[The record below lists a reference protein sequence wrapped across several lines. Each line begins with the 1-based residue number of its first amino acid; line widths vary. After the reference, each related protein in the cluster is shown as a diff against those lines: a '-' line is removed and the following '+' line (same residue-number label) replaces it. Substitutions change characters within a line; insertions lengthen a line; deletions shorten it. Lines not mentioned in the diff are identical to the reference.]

1 MSRKPT
7 NQVGKPYS
15 MDENSTATV
24 RFIGQKEEDAQQ
36 LSWLLSNASNAQFS
50 FEHVACLDSFVNTGR
65 DQQGEVI
72 ILDLT
77 ESTEDRINAVSL
89 LGEKIPLIPVVV
101 LTGDDEKVGR
111 DAIRLGAQDYLIK
124 SQLTTDGIS
133 RSLLNAIQRHQG
145 HQRSAETAPLL
156 DSATAVLNRLPIGVI
171 LVTADSKILFFN
183 GKAKR
188 YLEQGDG
195 LVVGSDRVCRATLP
209 GESRALAKLL
219 ADTLSPSDENKSEGD
234 FAISLTRMESDY
246 PLNVMVAPIGTG
258 VAGKGA
264 VLFVS
269 DPAEPVDLSVD
280 SICKLYGLTP
290 AEGRLALGLT
300 NGYKLDDLAEEWGVS
315 MHTVRSQLRQ
325 IFRKTDTSRQSEVV
339 KLILTG
345 PAALQATSL
354 L

>member
-1 MSRKPT
+1 
-7 NQVGKPYS
+7 
-15 MDENSTATV
+15 MDENSIATV
-24 RFIGQKEEDAQQ
+24 RFIGRKEEDAQQ
-36 LSWLLSNASNAQFS
+36 LSWLLSNAANAKFS
-50 FEHVACLDSFVNTGR
+50 FEHVACLDDFAKAARSQNG
-65 DQQGEVI
+65 DVI

-77 ESTEDRINAVSL
+77 EKSENRFDAISL
-89 LGEKIPLIPVVV
+89 LSQKIPQTPVVV
-101 LTGDDEKVGR
+101 MTDEDEKVGR
-111 DAIRLGAQDYLIK
+111 EAISKGAQDYLIK

-145 HQRSAETAPLL
+145 HRRSAETAPLL

-195 LVVGSDRVCRATLP
+195 LVVGADRICRATLP

-219 ADTLSPSDENKSEGD
+219 ADTLSPPDDTKSEGD

-269 DPAEPVDLSVD
+269 DPAEPVELSIET
-280 SICKLYGLTP
+280 ICRLYGLTP

-300 NGYKLDDLAEEWGVS
+300 NGHKLDDLADEWGVS

-345 PAALQATSL
+345 PAALQATPL

>member
-1 MSRKPT
+1 
-7 NQVGKPYS
+7 
-15 MDENSTATV
+15 MDENSTATI
-24 RFIGQKEEDAQQ
+24 RFIGRREEDAQQ
-36 LSWLLSNASNAQFS
+36 LSWLLSNAASAKFSLEHITSLTGFAETARAQS
-50 FEHVACLDSFVNTGR
+50 GD
-65 DQQGEVI
+65 I
-72 ILDLT
+72 IVLDLT
-77 ESTEDRINAVSL
+77 ESSEVQLDAISL
-89 LGEKIPLIPVVV
+89 LGEKIPQTPIVV
-101 LTGDDEKVGR
+101 LTEDDEKIGR
-111 DAIRLGAQDYLIK
+111 EAIRNGAQDYLIK
-124 SQLTTDGIS
+124 NRLTTDGMS
-133 RSLLNAIQRHQG
+133 RCLLNAIQRHQG
-145 HQRSAETAPLL
+145 HSRSAETAPLL

-195 LVVGSDRVCRATLP
+195 LMVGTDSVCRATLP
-209 GESRALAKLL
+209 GESRALSKLL
-219 ADTLSPSDENKSEGD
+219 SDTLSPSSETKSEGD

-269 DPAEPVDLSVD
+269 DPNEPLELSAET
-280 SICKLYGLTP
+280 ICRLYGLTP
-290 AEGRLALGLT
+290 AEGRLAIGLT
-300 NGYKLDDLAEEWGVS
+300 NGHKLDDLADEWGVS

-325 IFRKTDTSRQSEVV
+325 VFRKTDTSRQSEVV

-345 PAALQATSL
+345 PAALQASPL